1 MTQNR
6 LIFYHKQHTSA
17 RLHFLKFA
25 SGSICA
31 FDPLPELSQVLDS
44 TINRYDDDDNNIVVH
59 PARLLREAGDKL
71 GLDIE
76 SLKVQGGYHA
86 RVDTSN
92 GAVQVYLA
100 ELTTMDPPFELAAD
114 INAEFIELAQ
124 ARNLTAV
131 ELELLRLA
139 YEYVM

>member
-1 MTQNR
+1 MTQSR

-17 RLHFLKFA
+17 RLRFLKFA
-25 SGSICA
+25 NGSICA
-31 FDPLPELSQVLDS
+31 FDPLPELSQMLDS
-44 TINRYDDDDNNIVVH
+44 TIDRYDDGDNIVVH
-59 PARLLREAGDKL
+59 PAQLLREAGDKL

-76 SLKVQGGYHA
+76 SLKIQSGYHA

-92 GAVQVYLA
+92 GPVQVYLT
-100 ELTTMDPPFELAAD
+100 ELTAMDPPFDRAAD
-114 INAEFIELAQ
+114 IDAEFIELAQ
-124 ARNLTAV
+124 ARTLTVV